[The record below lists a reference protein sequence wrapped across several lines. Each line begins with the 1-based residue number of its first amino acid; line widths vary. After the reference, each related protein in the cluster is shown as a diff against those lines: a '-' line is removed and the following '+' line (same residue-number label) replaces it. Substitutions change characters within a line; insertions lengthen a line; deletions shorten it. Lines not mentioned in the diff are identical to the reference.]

1 VVDGV
6 LQPALVVTD
15 PKSDS
20 LPGGISHNVTV
31 RHSKGWPLVPVED
44 PRPEEDLYDGLE
56 LHLP

>member
-1 VVDGV
+1 
-6 LQPALVVTD
+6 
-15 PKSDS
+15 
-20 LPGGISHNVTV
+20 V